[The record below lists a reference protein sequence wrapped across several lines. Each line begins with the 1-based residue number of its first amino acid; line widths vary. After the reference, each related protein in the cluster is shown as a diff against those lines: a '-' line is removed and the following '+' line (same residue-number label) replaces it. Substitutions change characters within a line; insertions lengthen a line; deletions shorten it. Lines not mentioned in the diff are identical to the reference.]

1 MIWWHDVKQGYVV
14 EDDDDELYVVTD
26 LSIRMDDVA
35 HPFHVVRLFCL
46 SNESI
51 QGLTVMTAANV
62 ADRSFSLTWKPD
74 EVL

>member
-1 MIWWHDVKQGYVV
+1 MIWWRDVKQGYVV
-14 EDDDDELYVVTD
+14 EGEDELFVVTD

-51 QGLTVMTAANV
+51 QGMTVMTAANV
-62 ADRSFSLTWKPD
+62 ADKSFSLTWKPD